1 MFSLSVAAEGD
12 DTAYTE
18 HISIATTKYMSEG
31 FHLCAHSPA
40 SLNGKSIFSFAEFDQ
55 EKGPT
60 YSVHRGYLKQIDQ

>member
-18 HISIATTKYMSEG
+18 HKSTATTKYMSEG
-31 FHLCAHSPA
+31 FYLYAHSPA